1 MPQQQQRGAERH
13 PRRRGEP
20 PAEAVADRSAQEHDM
35 ADQDVSLESAPRQPV
50 YPAGRLQDV
59 QGDNT
64 PSAPEP
70 HVDWDEVVQPPHG
83 VQADED
89 LPLPEGK

>member
-1 MPQQQQRGAERH
+1 MPQQQQREHH

-20 PAEAVADRSAQEHDM
+20 PAEAVADRSAQDHDM
-35 ADQDVSLESAPRQPV
+35 ADQDVSLKSAPQQPV
-50 YPAGRLQDV
+50 YPAGRLQDE

-70 HVDWDEVVQPPHG
+70 QVNWDDVVQPPHG